1 MKLDPNTAP
10 GPSPIARRE
19 NNEAVRSPPQPESKG
34 TKEYSNGKNPTVRSR
49 TNEQEPSQRF
59 PPADSA
65 NGSRNSSQP
74 NSPHIAN
81 QYQDRGRQVSSDV
94 GADSGRKKFHNA
106 NNHIISSLAKDSVR
120 EASAGESKPRRNGD
134 SQQNGRFML
143 QEVPKSKKSE
153 KRNSKSDG
161 QSQMTDPWGIV
172 AQVGEASD
180 KTDSQVK
187 EQQITLPSTES
198 PDPSRSDTTLSG
210 SPLETHS
217 SRAHAP
223 NDPHPAPSKPTLK
236 NVPERGDSLT
246 RSAQHPPPRRNGD
259 MGSSSKLSNSVI
271 AIDDPYEKAA
281 SAPATTTQPVGQ
293 SLHQKDHPKPV
304 DSPPRG
310 LFTENLPHPPMR
322 AKERLVSKQEEST
335 SDSFTAPRNPPHPPP
350 SRNKNEISSLRNSDH
365 VASPGPPRFADKE
378 DASVDE
384 ESSRTPGPEGQQ
396 EQGGFLR
403 RVSHSV
409 RHARSYSDRGIRQSK
424 EHKWGV
430 PKSPMIGSN
439 SPSFAHEFSS
449 PIASSPES
457 KRGDM
462 ERLKQE
468 LETEKQ
474 KSAELEAAL
483 DAKSN
488 IKKMN
493 SELKEKR
500 STMVVL
506 DTQKEIVVRELEVL
520 TDHIAAAKRSREP
533 LDVPKLVND
542 VLQEFAE
549 NLQSLKESYQP
560 QIEELVQRKNDLSE
574 EVSKYDQRKD
584 KTLQECEQLTVK
596 NAQLA
601 DLNNQVVHQI
611 QELHKANAGPALDLS
626 QPPPIGLGVYNAQA
640 SRDKVPLS
648 TGAREQRPSI
658 TESSLTGSTAVPDQD
673 IDSTAYLAAPQVVN
687 IRKAQPPRK
696 FNWKKGGQNV
706 AKGVKGLKG
715 AFSSDGNRAQ
725 REGQP
730 GTEGMPYGSMSQQET
745 PRTDSYSKTPGQD
758 RGPGF
763 GGFFGNPKGRP
774 QQWKNSPNSS
784 YPASNSDGPPRKFLV
799 LMVSYCHYSR

>member
-19 NNEAVRSPPQPESKG
+19 NNEAVRSPLPPESKG
-34 TKEYSNGKNPTVRSR
+34 TKDYTNGKNGTARSR
-49 TNEQEPSQRF
+49 NNEQEPSQRL

-94 GADSGRKKFHNA
+94 AAESGRKKFHNA
-106 NNHIISSLAKDSVR
+106 NNHIINSLAKDPVR
-120 EASAGESKPRRNGD
+120 EAFAGESKPRRNGD

-153 KRNSKSDG
+153 KRNSKSDA
-161 QSQMTDPWGIV
+161 QAQMTDQWGKGV
-172 AQVGEASD
+172 QVGEASE
-180 KTDSQVK
+180 KANSQVK
-187 EQQITLPSTES
+187 EQQITLPPTES
-198 PDPSRSDTTLSG
+198 PDLSRSDTTLSG
-210 SPLETHS
+210 SPVETHS

-223 NDPHPAPSKPTLK
+223 NDPHPATSKTTLK
-236 NVPERGDSLT
+236 NVPERGDSLAK
-246 RSAQHPPPRRNGD
+246 SAQHPPPRRNGD
-259 MGSSSKLSNSVI
+259 MGSFSKLSSSVT
-271 AIDDPYEKAA
+271 ATDDPYEKAA
-281 SAPATTTQPVGQ
+281 SAPATTTQSMGH
-293 SLHQKDHPKPV
+293 SLPLKDPPKPS

-310 LFTENLPHPPMR
+310 HFTETLPHPPLR
-322 AKERLVSKQEEST
+322 AKERLAVQQEDS

-350 SRNKNEISSLRNSDH
+350 SRNKNELSSLRNSDH
-365 VASPGPPRFADKE
+365 VPSPGLPRFAEKE

-384 ESSRTPGPEGQQ
+384 ETSRTLSPEGQQ

-457 KRGDM
+457 KREDV
-462 ERLKQE
+462 ERLKRE
-468 LETEKQ
+468 LEMEKQ

-533 LDVPKLVND
+533 LDVPKLGND

-549 NLQSLKESYQP
+549 NLRSLRESFQP
-560 QIEELVQRKNDLSE
+560 QIEELIQRRNDLSE
-574 EVSKYDQRKD
+574 EVSKFDQRKD
-584 KTLQECEQLTVK
+584 KSMQEFEQLTVK

-601 DLNNQVVHQI
+601 DLNNQLVHQI
-611 QELHKANAGPALDLS
+611 QELYKASAGPALDVS

-648 TGAREQRPSI
+648 TSAREQRPSI
-658 TESSLTGSTAVPDQD
+658 TESNLTGSTAVPDQD

-687 IRKAQPPRK
+687 IRKTQPPKK

-725 REGQP
+725 REGQL

-763 GGFFGNPKGRP
+763 GGFFGAPKGRP

-784 YPASNSDGPPRKFLV
+784 YPASNSDGPPRK
-799 LMVSYCHYSR
+799 LMVLIVSLLQD